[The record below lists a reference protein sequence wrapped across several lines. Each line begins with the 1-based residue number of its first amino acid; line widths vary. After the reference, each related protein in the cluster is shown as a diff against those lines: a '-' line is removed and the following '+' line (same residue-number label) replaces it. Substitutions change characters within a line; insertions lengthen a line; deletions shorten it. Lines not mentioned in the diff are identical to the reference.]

1 MIKDFQISNFRQFDD
16 LSIKTVNRINLFV
29 GKNSAG
35 KSALLEALLLFFS
48 QMSDKYLP
56 AIHIYRQETWDQRD
70 NGEKSPLRH
79 LFSQHK
85 LPEIGEPGFK
95 LSSSNDPR
103 SFEVRTAAYARE
115 SDGIGPV
122 YKLVEVANL
131 EQADPDL
138 YETFL
143 VLAKPDQYK
152 RLARANSSINDL
164 RRRSIHSRRLEG
176 SDNCFYIPTRGLE
189 DSGTA
194 YLWDSIS
201 LTDSEA
207 EVIKGLQLIEPRVE
221 GLAFVAS
228 EEAKERR
235 IPLVKVSGISEPVP
249 LKSLGDGMSRIFQ
262 IVLSLVNAKDSILLI
277 DEFETGLHWGVQE
290 EVWNLVFQLSAKLNV
305 QIFATTH
312 SRDCIKGF
320 ENAWSRDPEAGSFV
334 RINKSE
340 NKVTLKE
347 YDLELLQDSLLTD
360 VEVR

>member
-1 MIKDFQISNFRQFDD
+1 MIKDFRISNFRQFDE
-16 LSIKTVNRINLFV
+16 LNINTISRINLFV

-56 AIHIYRQETWDQRD
+56 GIHISRQETWDQRGG
-70 NGEKSPLRH
+70 GEQSPLRH
-79 LFSQHK
+79 LFAQHK
-85 LPEIGEPGFK
+85 LPGIGEPGFQ

-103 SFEVRTAAYARE
+103 SFEVRTAAYTRDDE
-115 SDGIGPV
+115 TVGPV
-122 YKLVEVANL
+122 YKLVEAANI
-131 EQADPDL
+131 EEADPDL

-143 VLAKPDQYK
+143 VLAKPDHNR
-152 RLARANSSINDL
+152 RLARTNSSINDL
-164 RRRSIHSRRLEG
+164 RRRSLHARRMEG
-176 SDNCFYIPTRGLE
+176 RDSCFYIPTRGLE

-194 YLWDSIS
+194 FLWDSIS

-221 GLAFVAS
+221 GVAFVAS
-228 EEAKERR
+228 EERDGR
-235 IPLVKVSGISEPVP
+235 IPLVKILGNSEPFP

-290 EVWNLVFQLSAKLNV
+290 EVWGLVFQLSEKLNV
-305 QIFATTH
+305 QVFATTH

-320 ENAWSRDPEAGSFV
+320 ENAWSRAPQAGSFA
-334 RINKSE
+334 RINKIN

-347 YDLELLQDSLLTD
+347 YDLELLQDSLMTD

>member
-1 MIKDFQISNFRQFDD
+1 MIKDFQISNFRQFDE
-16 LSIKTVNRINLFV
+16 LNINTINRINLFV

-56 AIHIYRQETWDQRD
+56 AIHISRQETWDQRD
-70 NGEKSPLRH
+70 NGEQSPLRH
-79 LFSQHK
+79 LFAHHK
-85 LPEIGEPGFK
+85 LPRIGEPGFE
-95 LSSSNDPR
+95 LRSSNDPR
-103 SFEVRTAAYARE
+103 SFEVRTAAYTRDNE
-115 SDGIGPV
+115 TIGPV
-122 YKLVEVANL
+122 YKLVDVTDV
-131 EQADPDL
+131 EQVDPDL

-143 VLAKPDQYK
+143 VLAKPDQYR
-152 RLARANSSINDL
+152 RLARTNSSISDL
-164 RRRSIHSRRLEG
+164 RRRSIQSRRLEG
-176 SDNCFYIPTRGLE
+176 RDSCFYIPTRGLE

-201 LTDSEA
+201 LTDSES

-221 GLAFVAS
+221 GVAFVAS
-228 EEAKERR
+228 EEARDSR
-235 IPLVKVSGISEPVP
+235 IPLVKISGVSEPVP

-290 EVWNLVFQLSAKLNV
+290 EVWGLVFQLSEKLNV
-305 QIFATTH
+305 QVFATTH

-320 ENAWSRDPEAGSFV
+320 ENAWSKDPQAGSFV

-340 NKVTLKE
+340 NKVTSKE